1 MRKIF
6 SVMLAAALLL
16 AALAIPAMA
25 EEADVVIIGAG
36 GAGLSAALEAAA
48 QGAGHVVVLEMTG
61 KTGGS
66 LNFTSGSMSAANT
79 IIQQEDG
86 IEDTVESYIADIL
99 KTGSDFGGKPSVEL
113 VTEFCN
119 EDTEVFN
126 WLYENGLK
134 DCTFSTDKQGR
145 RAVFAPEHALYSIPR
160 TYKCRAKDPTQY
172 KSAAHEVLDTLLK
185 ADERI
190 TVVYNTKATELR
202 ANDKGQVLTVVA
214 EGPDGEVTYTA
225 KRGVIV
231 CTGGYSANGKL
242 MAKYVENGEYY
253 LAGGPASA
261 DGNGLLLMQKVG
273 AALNEEAMSA
283 IPTFPMGLVSRD
295 NPKTGTIAST
305 YTWKTGGIVVNQN
318 GERFC
323 NETESNPSIREVA
336 LEEQPGAVQYDIFTD
351 KIVEDLRAAGSAYFY
366 DAYFA
371 EDTMPGAHVKVTA
384 DSIEELAEKIGVPAE
399 SLKATIESYNAAV
412 EAGGTDEF
420 GRLYD
425 GTTNAYNLAV
435 NKIEGEKYYAI
446 RLHALCV
453 MTLGGITANADMQ
466 VLDEAG
472 NAIPGLYAA
481 GEVVGGIWGKFVS
494 GGTGVMGPIVFG
506 KIAARNVMNG
516 ELAEGY
522 TVKPASNLLDES
534 LFAKET
540 STESLFDMSRA
551 LKDGEYI
558 ATVDGQDGPMTVKT
572 VIAGGKIAS
581 VEVVENAETQ
591 AIAAG
596 ALEQVPASIVESNSL
611 DVDGVAGASLTS
623 SRIKKAVAL
632 CLEEAAK

>member
-16 AALAIPAMA
+16 AALSIPAMA

-48 QGAGHVVVLEMTG
+48 QGAEHVVVLEMTG

-66 LNFTSGSMSAANT
+66 LNFTSGSMSAAGT
-79 IIQQEDG
+79 IIQKEDG
-86 IEDTVESYIADIL
+86 IEDTVESYVADIINN
-99 KTGSDFGGKPSVEL
+99 GDDFGGQPNEEL
-113 VTEFCN
+113 IRVYAIEAAQTF
-119 EDTEVFN
+119 D

-172 KSAAHEVLDTLLK
+172 KSAAHEVLDTMLK

-214 EGPDGEVTYTA
+214 EGPDGEATYTA
-225 KRGVIV
+225 SRGVIV

-384 DSIEELAEKIGVPAE
+384 GSIGELAEKIGVPF
-399 SLKATIESYNAAV
+399 SSSTCMFS
-412 EAGGTDEF
+412 
-420 GRLYD
+420 
-425 GTTNAYNLAV
+425 LAV
-435 NKIEGEKYYAI
+435 MPP
-446 RLHALCV
+446 RV
-453 MTLGGITANADMQ
+453 MTHSACRRMA
-466 VLDEAG
+466 
-472 NAIPGLYAA
+472 
-481 GEVVGGIWGKFVS
+481 
-494 GGTGVMGPIVFG
+494 
-506 KIAARNVMNG
+506 
-516 ELAEGY
+516 
-522 TVKPASNLLDES
+522 
-534 LFAKET
+534 
-540 STESLFDMSRA
+540 
-551 LKDGEYI
+551 
-558 ATVDGQDGPMTVKT
+558 
-572 VIAGGKIAS
+572 
-581 VEVVENAETQ
+581 
-591 AIAAG
+591 
-596 ALEQVPASIVESNSL
+596 
-611 DVDGVAGASLTS
+611 
-623 SRIKKAVAL
+623 
-632 CLEEAAK
+632 

>member
-1 MRKIF
+1 MSRRIM
-6 SVMLAAALLL
+6 SLVLALLL
-16 AALAIPAMA
+16 CCLAVPAMA
-25 EEADVVIIGAG
+25 ADADVVVIGAG

-48 QGAGHVVVLEMTG
+48 QGAEHVIVLEMTG

-134 DCTFSTDKQGR
+134 DCKFSTDAQGR

-160 TYKCRAKDPTQY
+160 TYKCLAKDPANY

-190 TVVYNTKATELR
+190 TVVYNTKATELQ

-225 KRGVIV
+225 EKGVIV

-253 LAGGPASA
+253 LAGGPARA

-295 NPKTGTIAST
+295 NPKTGSIAST

-323 NETESNPSIREVA
+323 NETESNPSVREV
-336 LEEQPGAVQYDIFTD
+336 
-351 KIVEDLRAAGSAYFY
+351 
-366 DAYFA
+366 
-371 EDTMPGAHVKVTA
+371 
-384 DSIEELAEKIGVPAE
+384 EL
-399 SLKATIESYNAAV
+399 
-412 EAGGTDEF
+412 
-420 GRLYD
+420 
-425 GTTNAYNLAV
+425 
-435 NKIEGEKYYAI
+435 
-446 RLHALCV
+446 
-453 MTLGGITANADMQ
+453 
-466 VLDEAG
+466 
-472 NAIPGLYAA
+472 
-481 GEVVGGIWGKFVS
+481 
-494 GGTGVMGPIVFG
+494 
-506 KIAARNVMNG
+506 
-516 ELAEGY
+516 
-522 TVKPASNLLDES
+522 
-534 LFAKET
+534 
-540 STESLFDMSRA
+540 
-551 LKDGEYI
+551 
-558 ATVDGQDGPMTVKT
+558 
-572 VIAGGKIAS
+572 
-581 VEVVENAETQ
+581 
-591 AIAAG
+591 
-596 ALEQVPASIVESNSL
+596 
-611 DVDGVAGASLTS
+611 
-623 SRIKKAVAL
+623 
-632 CLEEAAK
+632 